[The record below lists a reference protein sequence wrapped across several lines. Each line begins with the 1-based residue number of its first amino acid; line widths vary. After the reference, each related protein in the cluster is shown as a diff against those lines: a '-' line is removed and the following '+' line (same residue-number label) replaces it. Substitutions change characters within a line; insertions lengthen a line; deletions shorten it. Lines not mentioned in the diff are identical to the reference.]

1 MDSIPRHT
9 GASPERGSSDRL
21 PHSQAG
27 NDGLRRAFNRQRAE
41 QSANASSGESVR
53 GPQEQ
58 HTNLSCNDLV
68 INFLRSV
75 ARRKTN
81 SGARASDIQPVSEQD
96 NEEVEQEK
104 LNKILNKIVNKYKV
118 KEDVYNQE
126 KIRKKILE
134 MVKGEIEKEQGN
146 KLDKAETLV
155 ARITC
160 YESPHEGLYTA
171 IAEDARN
178 LMNLEGGIIYQ
189 HGVKEYSEVKGVTN
203 EIRQYLKN
211 WLRSNPEVKQELQNA
226 RRQFNQE
233 NWQRE
238 QEARQR
244 LAVENPSI
252 VIQLRDMRNQMRDD
266 IYHAPRQIM
275 EQRIPEQIMEQRIP
289 EQQQTS
295 LQRFRQHILRRLRLD
310 PSQPEQR
317 LRPQWHGQQRPEQR
331 HELQAQLQ
339 RWKRSILRRLCGS
352 TEQIDL
358 GTMNSEQL
366 HQYAQGLERRVQK
379 LKLDQPVRSGTV
391 LDQRERRKL
400 DRYKQE
406 ADNLH
411 QRMSGLSRQGS
422 LVRSDFQYLDKVAII
437 ATKVT
442 LSIDNRLLKNI
453 EQQLPE
459 GTTPGQLDRTRLG
472 QLRQEAK
479 ELRERQRIHQTL
491 PDEHLQPRPPRGEQD
506 QRSPQQLMRDFR
518 RQDNDIKDKADE
530 IITKLKRLELPAMS
544 SAQLNQY
551 ARELEQEVWKLPERA
566 NLREQNQRERDW
578 LMTRVLDV
586 QEHVQQQESDG
597 ANWRDLTSAGRKL
610 SRSIELIVDRS
621 RPPEQ
626 RVERM
631 NLRAMNPVQ
640 LDLYTRMLEK
650 QLPEGT
656 NLGEQN
662 RRGLERLEKKA
673 WQLGKEIRQRQNG
686 LVAMPPLDI
695 YLASILRDIADRI
708 IQSAD
713 NHLSKL
719 EERKLGAMSS
729 AELNQYAQILEQ
741 EAQQL
746 SDRTNRGQREPR
758 KLEKLQK
765 KAQLLKN
772 EVTQRLESEQDR
784 IGRINLASAGRKASR
799 SIELIMGRNR

>member
-1 MDSIPRHT
+1 
-9 GASPERGSSDRL
+9 
-21 PHSQAG
+21 
-27 NDGLRRAFNRQRAE
+27 
-41 QSANASSGESVR
+41 
-53 GPQEQ
+53 
-58 HTNLSCNDLV
+58 
-68 INFLRSV
+68 
-75 ARRKTN
+75 
-81 SGARASDIQPVSEQD
+81 
-96 NEEVEQEK
+96 
-104 LNKILNKIVNKYKV
+104 
-118 KEDVYNQE
+118 
-126 KIRKKILE
+126 
-134 MVKGEIEKEQGN
+134 
-146 KLDKAETLV
+146 
-155 ARITC
+155 
-160 YESPHEGLYTA
+160 
-171 IAEDARN
+171 
-178 LMNLEGGIIYQ
+178 
-189 HGVKEYSEVKGVTN
+189 
-203 EIRQYLKN
+203 
-211 WLRSNPEVKQELQNA
+211 
-226 RRQFNQE
+226 
-233 NWQRE
+233 
-238 QEARQR
+238 
-244 LAVENPSI
+244 
-252 VIQLRDMRNQMRDD
+252 
-266 IYHAPRQIM
+266 
-275 EQRIPEQIMEQRIP
+275 
-289 EQQQTS
+289 
-295 LQRFRQHILRRLRLD
+295 
-310 PSQPEQR
+310 
-317 LRPQWHGQQRPEQR
+317 
-331 HELQAQLQ
+331 
-339 RWKRSILRRLCGS
+339 
-352 TEQIDL
+352 
-358 GTMNSEQL
+358 
-366 HQYAQGLERRVQK
+366 
-379 LKLDQPVRSGTV
+379 
-391 LDQRERRKL
+391 
-400 DRYKQE
+400 
-406 ADNLH
+406 
-411 QRMSGLSRQGS
+411 
-422 LVRSDFQYLDKVAII
+422 
-437 ATKVT
+437 
-442 LSIDNRLLKNI
+442 
-453 EQQLPE
+453 
-459 GTTPGQLDRTRLG
+459 
-472 QLRQEAK
+472 
-479 ELRERQRIHQTL
+479 
-491 PDEHLQPRPPRGEQD
+491 
-506 QRSPQQLMRDFR
+506 MRDFR

-708 IQSAD
+708 IQSTD